1 MSGRILHLT
10 RRVGIALGH
19 VLVYVLI
26 WAGLALLIAAAGIRY
41 YWGTISVSQML
52 MNLVSVETD
61 GGGGSVVWVG
71 ILGVGV
77 APVLITVGIAV
88 WQHYRRRA
96 RRRRDEL
103 RPARRSGGNELHR
116 ARHRGGE
123 APRVG
128 GRQWILRTVSTALVA
143 AVVLGGATAFS
154 TAVGMGD
161 YIRAAN
167 SDYDLGDY
175 YREPVVTG
183 DADKR
188 NLVLIYLESGEATLE
203 DEQLFEKDAFAPL
216 KAVTRA
222 TDGWQSVEDLQQYEG
237 GGWTMAGLVG
247 TQCGVPLKGADTAA
261 GSSAP
266 SNDLGGGADTYLGGL
281 TCLGDVLADHGY
293 TSTFLGG
300 ANASFAA
307 KDVFLET
314 HGYSEEKDLSDWR
327 AAGEQARSFR
337 GDWGLSDER
346 LMANARD
353 EIDRLHAEAERT
365 GEPFNLS
372 MLTLDT
378 HEPVFVYDYCD
389 VDTENVVTSVYSC
402 SMTQVAGFVDYMR
415 QKGYL
420 EDTAV
425 VITGDHVKH
434 MSAGDAFHE
443 QLDHHENRTVFN
455 RVWVPG
461 GTPALRPRVDQLN
474 LYPTIL
480 EAAGLTLQDSEAGLG
495 VSAFAPEVPVGSA
508 QGVDPAAYSELL
520 NSLSPLFYARAWAG
534 LDSAP

>member
-1 MSGRILHLT
+1 MT
-10 RRVGIALGH
+10 RRVGGVLGRA
-19 VLVYVLI
+19 LVYVLI
-26 WAGLALLIAAAGIRY
+26 WAGLALLIAAAGIRL

-61 GGGGSVVWVG
+61 GGGGPVVWVG

-77 APVLITVGIAV
+77 VPLLITVGIAV

-96 RRRRDEL
+96 RRGGDEL
-103 RPARRSGGNELHR
+103 HHARRPSGDDRRR
-116 ARHRGGE
+116 ARHRRGE
-123 APRVG
+123 DLRPGR
-128 GRQWILRTVSTALVA
+128 RQWILRTVSTALVA

-154 TAVGMGD
+154 TTVGVGD
-161 YIRAAN
+161 YIKAAN

-175 YREPVVTG
+175 YVEPTVTS
-183 DADKR
+183 DEHKR

-203 DEQLFEKDAFAPL
+203 DDQLFEKDAFAPL
-216 KAVTRA
+216 KDATRA
-222 TDGWQSVEDLQQYEG
+222 ADGWQHVEDLQQYQG

-247 TQCGVPLKGADTAA
+247 TQCGVPLKGADTAG
-261 GSSAP
+261 GSSAS
-266 SNDLGGGADTYLGGL
+266 SNDLGGGADTYLGGA
-281 TCLGDVLADHGY
+281 TCLGDVLEDHGY
-293 TSTFLGG
+293 TSAFLGG

-307 KDVFLET
+307 KDVFLST

-327 AAGEQARSFR
+327 AAGDPEESFR
-337 GDWGLSDER
+337 SDWGLSDER
-346 LMANARD
+346 LMSHARD
-353 EIDRLHAEAERT
+353 EIDRLHAEAKAT

-372 MLTLDT
+372 LLTLDT
-378 HEPVFVYDYCD
+378 HEPVHVYDYCD

-402 SMTQVAGFVDYMR
+402 SMTQVAGFVDYMKD
-415 QKGYL
+415 KGYL

-443 QLDHHENRTVFN
+443 QLDDHENRTVFN
-455 RVWVPG
+455 RIWVPG
-461 GTPALRPRVDQLN
+461 GDTSGGLRPRVDQLN

-495 VSAFAPEVPVGSA
+495 VSAFASEVPTGSA
-508 QGVDPAAYSELL
+508 QAMEPDAYTELL
-520 NSLSPLFYARAWAG
+520 NSLSPLFYAGAWAAE
-534 LDSAP
+534 DAAP